1 MGNNYELTKF
11 QSNMLDIILIA
22 TWVLYILILF
32 GVSNQA
38 PNYLDEL
45 QYYAR
50 LYVSLFLIYRFNP
63 FRRVKFTFLDAK
75 IGFSAG
81 IFLLTTTFVGD
92 SLNKGFNQLKKIMHL

>member
-11 QSNMLDIILIA
+11 QSNAMNMALVITWILYVA
-22 TWVLYILILF
+22 ILF
-32 GVSNQA
+32 GLSANA
-38 PNYLDEL
+38 PDYLDEL
-45 QYYAR
+45 QYYVR

-81 IFLLTTTFVGD
+81 IFLLTTIFIGNSTTNIMD
-92 SLNKGFNQLKKIMHL
+92 NIKKYI